1 MLPRKIDQILS
12 RVDRL
17 WPMPTSVT
25 RTLRAMEDP
34 NITAGYVAEL
44 IALDQA
50 LAASVLQMANS
61 VAMGFAVNCTSINEA
76 VMRLGF
82 KRLKNLVIGIV
93 AEGPLSRNLSGYR
106 IGAGDLWNHAISTA
120 VTAQW
125 LAQAVGYQDPD
136 EAYLAGLLHDIGKLL
151 LDQYIVLDY
160 SKMIDLMQR
169 YSLRLWQ
176 VEEQLLGIDHAAVGG
191 LMAEK
196 WNYPVV
202 LIDAIR
208 CHHAP
213 SFARTKPELPAIV
226 NVANALSA
234 QVGVANKELFV
245 NEIHPESYNIL
256 GLSENTLDQLRKR
269 VGEYLSA
276 THSASRL

>member
-12 RVDRL
+12 RVDRF
-17 WPMPTSVT
+17 WPMPTSVN

-34 NITAGYVAEL
+34 MITAGYVAEL

-61 VAMGFAVNCTSINEA
+61 AAMGFTVNCTSINEA

-82 KRLKNLVIGIV
+82 KRLKNLIMSIV

-125 LAQAVGYQDPD
+125 LAQAVGYGDPD

-169 YSLRLWQ
+169 YNLRLWQ

-202 LIDAIR
+202 LIDEIR

-213 SFARTKPELPAIV
+213 SLARTRPELPAIV

-234 QVGVANKELFV
+234 QVGVTNKALFV

-256 GLSENTLDQLRKR
+256 RLSEDTLEQLRTR

-276 THSASRL
+276 SRSQSRI